1 VESIYLGP
9 MGRLMKIDIPTDG
22 FTAVL
27 TESGAE
33 HLPLSGRRTKDV
45 FNRRREF
52 EIPLEGLTPRALS
65 WFEMLYTDAILGPFF
80 LLDTSRPNRL
90 RARISSSGTAPL
102 SSNANAL
109 DWNNPG
115 AGPLTYITATSVLL
129 PNGTHFS
136 PGPSRAV
143 QWVPAATNV
152 LTDTAQVPV
161 VPGEVITFSVY
172 AQAGAPTLEIVPLN
186 AALAPQTPI
195 TGTTVIAGTP
205 PRRYVTYTV
214 PSNGTIVAVQ
224 VQIRAAA
231 TGTFTTLA
239 WMLNAGGTPADWT
252 LGTGVPR
259 VILVAMDSGRQRV
272 GNYTS
277 SAVSI
282 REV

>member
-1 VESIYLGP
+1 MESIYLGP

-22 FTAVL
+22 FTATL

-45 FNRRREF
+45 FNRRRGF
-52 EIPLEGLTPRALS
+52 EIPLDGLTPGALS
-65 WFEMLYTDAILGPFF
+65 WFEMLYTDAILGPFY

-115 AGPLTYITATSVLL
+115 AGPLTFITATSVLL
-129 PNGTHFS
+129 PNGTDLS
-136 PGPSRAV
+136 PGPSRAA
-143 QWVPAATNV
+143 QWVPGAANV
-152 LTDTAQVPV
+152 LTDTAQIPV
-161 VPGEVITFSVY
+161 IPGEVITFSVY
-172 AQAGAPTLEIVPLN
+172 VQAGAPTVEIIPLN
-186 AALAPQTPI
+186 AVLDPQTPI
-195 TGTTVIAGTP
+195 SGTTIVAGTP
-205 PRRYVTYTV
+205 PRRYVSYTV
-214 PSNGTIVAVQ
+214 PSNGSIVAVQ
-224 VQIRAAA
+224 VQIRASAA
-231 TGTFTTLA
+231 GTYTTLA
-239 WMLNAGGTPADWT
+239 WMLNSGGTPADWT

-259 VILVAMDSGRQRV
+259 VLVMAMDNARQRV